1 MQETSF
7 FSRDLNPRFVR
18 AARVN
23 CCHFRRRSQALYVY
37 TYRRT
42 YIYMLLFIIVI
53 FNRYRIMTPK
63 RKYGTLVL
71 ISRRFQKRT
80 CATKTSVALINL
92 IDVLHNM

>member
-23 CCHFRRRSQALYVY
+23 CCHFRRRSQVLYVY

-42 YIYMLLFIIVI
+42 YIYI
-53 FNRYRIMTPK
+53 Y
-63 RKYGTLVL
+63 
-71 ISRRFQKRT
+71 
-80 CATKTSVALINL
+80 ATFYYCDI
-92 IDVLHNM
+92 